1 MTASIEET
9 LKSLPARP
17 GVYRMI
23 GAEDAVLYVGK
34 AKNLKNRVSSYF
46 VKSGHGPRIAMMVSQ
61 VERIDTTVTR
71 SEAEALIL
79 ENNLIKSLEPKY
91 NIVFRD
97 DKSYPYLCITGDAY
111 PQLRFFRG
119 KPDKRHQYFGPFP
132 SAWSV
137 REGIQTLQ
145 KVFQLRTCENTVFA
159 HRSRPC
165 MLAQIGRCTAP
176 CVGQVSEDDYK
187 ADVKSAAMFLRG
199 QQDDVVRELQSS
211 MESAAEK
218 LEFERAARIRDK
230 IARLNRLQSKQFVS
244 SVAERD
250 VDVLA
255 VVHES
260 GMIAVNIVMI
270 RGGQHVGD
278 RTFFPVKN
286 ATSEAMSNEE
296 LIETLESFIA
306 QHYIGREVPKT
317 IVSTLEFDAS
327 AIEEALSGLPPP
339 GGEGGGEGVGYP
351 SASLGAKTLSRSND
365 VRAPSPPGGGS
376 NRIQV
381 LCNPIGEKRVWLRMA
396 EENARLAITARL
408 RQSQTGNERLQA
420 LIDALGLPEGTQRL
434 ECFDI
439 SHTMG
444 EATVASC
451 VVFDNG
457 AMQTGQY
464 RRFNIESTSDGDDYL
479 AMKEALTRRAARIA
493 KEEVPRPDV
502 WVIDGGKGQVG
513 IAAEVLAQAGLHDI
527 VLFGSAKGVERKK
540 GLEQIVFPETDDSP
554 TRPPIR
560 LPADHPGLHLIQQ
573 MQDEA
578 HRFAIMG
585 HRAKRAKNREGSAL
599 DDIEGIGPKKRR
611 DLLKQFGSV
620 RGVMAASVEDIK
632 RVPGIS
638 DELAERIY
646 GALR

>member
-1 MTASIEET
+1 MTASIEDT

-23 GAEDAVLYVGK
+23 GADEAVLYVGK
-34 AKNLKNRVSSYF
+34 AKNLKSRVSSYF
-46 VKSGHGPRIAMMVSQ
+46 VKSGHGARIQMMISQ
-61 VERIDTTVTR
+61 IERIDTTVTHSE
-71 SEAEALIL
+71 SEALLL
-79 ENNLIKSLEPKY
+79 ENNLIKTLEPKY
-91 NIVFRD
+91 NVVFRD
-97 DKSYPYLCITGDAY
+97 DKSYPYLCLTGDPY

-119 KPDKRHQYFGPFP
+119 KPDKRNLYFGPFP
-132 SAWSV
+132 SSWSV

-176 CVGQVSEDDYK
+176 CVKQISEEDYK
-187 ADVKSAAMFLRG
+187 ADVKSAAMFMRG
-199 QQDDVVRELQSS
+199 NQTEVMVELQAQ
-211 MESAAEK
+211 MEEAAGTLAFEK
-218 LEFERAARIRDK
+218 AARTRDK
-230 IARLNRLQSKQFVS
+230 IARLNRLVSKQFVS

-255 VVHES
+255 VIQEH

-278 RTFFPVKN
+278 RTFFPVKMV
-286 ATSEAMSNEE
+286 TSEVMTPDE
-296 LIETLESFIA
+296 LIEALESFIS
-306 QHYIGREVPKT
+306 QHYIGREVPRT
-317 IVSTLEFDAS
+317 IVSTLEFDVS
-327 AIEEALSGLPPP
+327 ALAEALS
-339 GGEGGGEGVGYP
+339 
-351 SASLGAKTLSRSND
+351 T
-365 VRAPSPPGGGS
+365 
-376 NRIQV
+376 QV
-381 LCNPIGEKRVWLRMA
+381 QNKVEILCNPIGEKRVWLRMA
-396 EENARLAITARL
+396 EENARLAIASRL
-408 RQSQTGNERLQA
+408 RQSDTGNDRLRA
-420 LIDALGLPEGTQRL
+420 LIEALDLPEGTQRL

-451 VVFDNG
+451 VVFDG
-457 AMQTGQY
+457 GSPQTGQY
-464 RRFNIESTSDGDDYL
+464 RRMNIESVSDGDDYA

-493 KEEVPRPDV
+493 KDEVPRPDV

-513 IAAEVLAQAGLHDI
+513 IAAAVLEEAGLHDI
-527 VLFGSAKGVERKK
+527 ILFGSAKGVERKK
-540 GLEQIVFPETDDSP
+540 GMEQLIFPDREEP
-554 TRPPIR
+554 VR
-560 LPADHPGLHLIQQ
+560 LPPDHPGLHLIQQ

-585 HRAKRAKNREGSAL
+585 HRAKRAKNREGSAI
-599 DDIEGIGPKKRR
+599 DDIEGIGPKKRGE
-611 DLLKQFGSV
+611 LLRTFGSV
-620 RGVMAASVEDIK
+620 RGIAAASVEDIK

-646 GALR
+646 GALH

>member
-1 MTASIEET
+1 
-9 LKSLPARP
+9 
-17 GVYRMI
+17 MI
-23 GAEDAVLYVGK
+23 GPEDVVLYVGK
-34 AKNLKNRVSSYF
+34 AKNLKSRVSSYF
-46 VKSGHGPRIAMMVSQ
+46 VKSDHSARIAMMVSQ

-71 SEAEALIL
+71 SESEALLL
-79 ENNLIKSLEPKY
+79 ENNLIKTLEPKY
-91 NIVFRD
+91 NVVFRD
-97 DKSYPYLCITGDAY
+97 DKSYPYLCISGDPY

-145 KVFQLRTCENTVFA
+145 KVFQLRVCENTVFA

-176 CVGQVSEDDYK
+176 CVGQISEEDYA
-187 ADVKSAAMFLRG
+187 ADVKNASMFLRG
-199 QQDDVVRELQSS
+199 QQSEVVSDLQTQ
-211 MESAAEK
+211 METAAMN
-218 LEFERAARIRDK
+218 LEFEKAARTRDK
-230 IARLNRLQSKQFVS
+230 IARLNRLVSKQFVS
-244 SVAERD
+244 SVSERD

-255 VVHES
+255 LVHES
-260 GMIAVNIVMI
+260 GMIAVNVVMI

-278 RTFFPVKN
+278 RTHFPVKN
-286 ATSEAMSNEE
+286 ASSEVMPNEE
-296 LIETLESFIA
+296 LIEVLESFIA
-306 QHYIGREVPKT
+306 QHYIGREVPRS
-317 IVSTLEFDAS
+317 IVSTLEFDVGAL
-327 AIEEALSGLPPP
+327 AEALSMQ
-339 GGEGGGEGVGYP
+339 
-351 SASLGAKTLSRSND
+351 ANSRVD
-365 VRAPSPPGGGS
+365 L
-376 NRIQV
+376 Q
-381 LCNPIGEKRVWLRMA
+381 CNPIGEKRVWLRMA
-396 EENARLAITARL
+396 EENARLAIAARQ
-408 RQSQTGNERLQA
+408 RQSDTGNDRLHA
-420 LIDALGLPEGTQRL
+420 LIEAIGLPDGTQRL

-451 VVFDNG
+451 VVWDNNG
-457 AMQTGQY
+457 MQTGQY
-464 RRFNIESTSDGDDYL
+464 RRFNIEAETNGDDYM

-513 IAAEVLAQAGLHDI
+513 IAANVLAEAGLHDI
-527 VLFGSAKGVERKK
+527 ILFGSAKGVERKK
-540 GLEQIVFPETDDSP
+540 GMEQIIFPDRGDA
-554 TRPPIR
+554 IR
-560 LPADHPGLHLIQQ
+560 LRADHPGLHLIQQ

-620 RGVMAASVEDIK
+620 RGVGAASVEDIK
-632 RVPGIS
+632 RVGGIS
-638 DELAERIY
+638 DELAQRIY
-646 GALR
+646 LALH

>member
-1 MTASIEET
+1 MPIIDKVDFINFVRSAQVKRGFQKKVVIAIFTLRAMTASIEDT

-23 GAEDAVLYVGK
+23 GADEAVLYVGK
-34 AKNLKNRVSSYF
+34 AKNLKSRVSSYF
-46 VKSGHGPRIAMMVSQ
+46 VKSGHGARIAMMISQ
-61 VERIDTTVTR
+61 IERIDTTVTHSE
-71 SEAEALIL
+71 SEALLL
-79 ENNLIKSLEPKY
+79 ENNLIKTLEPKY
-91 NIVFRD
+91 NVVFRD
-97 DKSYPYLCITGDAY
+97 DKSYPYLCISSDAY

-176 CVGQVSEDDYK
+176 CVGHITAEDYK
-187 ADVKSAAMFLRG
+187 ADVKSAAMFMRG
-199 QQDDVVRELQSS
+199 HQSEVMMDLQAQ
-211 MESAAEK
+211 MEEAASTLAFEK
-218 LEFERAARIRDK
+218 AARTRDK
-230 IARLNRLQSKQFVS
+230 IARLNRLVSKQFVS

-255 VVHES
+255 VIQEH

-278 RTFFPVKN
+278 RTFFPVKMV
-286 ATSEAMSNEE
+286 TSEVMIPDE
-296 LIETLESFIA
+296 LIEALESFIG
-306 QHYIGREVPKT
+306 QHYIGREVPRT
-317 IVSTLEFDAS
+317 IVSTLEFDVA
-327 AIEEALSGLPPP
+327 ALAEALS
-339 GGEGGGEGVGYP
+339 
-351 SASLGAKTLSRSND
+351 T
-365 VRAPSPPGGGS
+365 
-376 NRIQV
+376 QV
-381 LCNPIGEKRVWLRMA
+381 QNKVEILCNPIGEKRVWLRMA
-396 EENARLAITARL
+396 EENARLAIASRL
-408 RQSQTGNERLQA
+408 RQSDTGNDRLRA
-420 LIDALGLPEGTQRL
+420 LIEALGLPEGTQRL

-451 VVFDNG
+451 VVFDG
-457 AMQTGQY
+457 SAMQTSQY
-464 RRFNIESTSDGDDYL
+464 RRMNIETVSDGDDYM

-493 KEEVPRPDV
+493 KSEVPHPDV

-513 IAAEVLAQAGLHDI
+513 IAAAVLEEAGLHDI
-527 VLFGSAKGVERKK
+527 ILFGSAKGVERKK
-540 GLEQIVFPETDDSP
+540 GMEQLIFPDREQP
-554 TRPPIR
+554 VR
-560 LPADHPGLHLIQQ
+560 LPPDHPGLHLIQQ

-578 HRFAIMG
+578 HRFAIIG
-585 HRAKRAKNREGSAL
+585 HRAKRAKNREGSAI
-599 DDIEGIGPKKRR
+599 DDIEGIGPKKRGE
-611 DLLKQFGSV
+611 LLRTFGSV
-620 RGVMAASVEDIK
+620 RGIAAASVEDIK

-646 GALR
+646 GALH

>member
-1 MTASIEET
+1 MTPQVEDT
-9 LKSLPARP
+9 LKSLPLRP

-34 AKNLKNRVSSYF
+34 AKNLKSRVSSYF
-46 VKSGHGPRIAMMVSQ
+46 VKNDHSARISMMVSQ

-71 SEAEALIL
+71 SESEALLL
-79 ENNLIKSLEPKY
+79 ENNLIKTLEPKY
-91 NIVFRD
+91 NVVFRD
-97 DKSYPYLCITGDAY
+97 DKSYPYLCISGDAY

-119 KPDKRHQYFGPFP
+119 KPDKKHQYFGPFP

-145 KVFQLRTCENTVFA
+145 KVFQLRVCENTVFA

-176 CVGQVSEDDYK
+176 CVKQISEEDYA
-187 ADVKSAAMFLRG
+187 ADVKNASMFLRG
-199 QQDDVVRELQSS
+199 QQSEVVTDLQTQ
-211 MESAAEK
+211 METTAAN
-218 LEFERAARIRDK
+218 LEFEKAARTRDK
-230 IARLNRLQSKQFVS
+230 IARLNRLVSKQFVS
-244 SVAERD
+244 SVSERD

-255 VVHES
+255 LVHQS
-260 GMIAVNIVMI
+260 GMIAVNVVMI

-278 RTFFPVKN
+278 RTHFPVKN
-286 ATSEAMSNEE
+286 ASSEVMPNEE
-296 LIETLESFIA
+296 LIEVLESFIA
-306 QHYIGREVPKT
+306 QHYIGREVPRS
-317 IVSTLEFDAS
+317 IVSTLEFDVGAL
-327 AIEEALSGLPPP
+327 AEALSMQ
-339 GGEGGGEGVGYP
+339 
-351 SASLGAKTLSRSND
+351 ANSRVD
-365 VRAPSPPGGGS
+365 L
-376 NRIQV
+376 Q
-381 LCNPIGEKRVWLRMA
+381 CNPIGEKRVWLRMA
-396 EENARLAITARL
+396 EENARLAIAARQ
-408 RQSQTGNERLQA
+408 RQSDTGNDRLQA
-420 LIDALGLPEGTQRL
+420 LIEAIGLPEGTQRL

-451 VVFDNG
+451 VVWDNYG
-457 AMQTGQY
+457 MQTGQY
-464 RRFNIESTSDGDDYL
+464 RRFNIEAETNGDDYM

-513 IAAEVLAQAGLHDI
+513 IAANVLAEAGLHDI

-540 GLEQIVFPETDDSP
+540 GMEQIVFPDRADT
-554 TRPPIR
+554 IR
-560 LPADHPGLHLIQQ
+560 LASDHPGLHLIQQ

-578 HRFAIMG
+578 HRFAIIG
-585 HRAKRAKNREGSAL
+585 HRAKRAKNREGSAI
-599 DDIEGIGPKKRR
+599 DDIEGIGSKKRGE
-611 DLLKQFGSV
+611 LLRTFGSV
-620 RGVMAASVEDIK
+620 RGIAAASVEDIK

-646 GALR
+646 GALH

>member
-1 MTASIEET
+1 MNLAIEDA
-9 LKSLPARP
+9 LKSLPTRP

-23 GAEDAVLYVGK
+23 GIDSKGEEVVLYVGK
-34 AKNLKNRVSSYF
+34 AKSLKSRVSSYF
-46 VKSGHGPRIAMMVSQ
+46 VKSGHGARIAMMVSQ
-61 VERIDTTVTR
+61 IERFETTVTR
-71 SEAEALIL
+71 SEAEALLL
-79 ENNLIKSLEPKY
+79 ENNLIKTLDPKY
-91 NIVFRD
+91 NVVFRD

-165 MLAQIGRCTAP
+165 MLHQIGRCTAP
-176 CVGQVSEDDYK
+176 CVAQISEEDYK
-187 ADVKSAAMFLRG
+187 ADVKSAAMFMRG
-199 QQDDVVRELQSS
+199 QQDEVTRDLQAA
-211 MESAAEK
+211 MESAASS

-244 SVAERD
+244 STSERD
-250 VDVLA
+250 IDVLA
-255 VVHES
+255 VIHAS

-286 ATSEAMSNEE
+286 ATSEVITNEE
-296 LIETLESFIA
+296 LAELCETFIA
-306 QHYIGREVPKT
+306 QHYIGRDVPRT
-317 IVSTLEFDAS
+317 IVSTIEFDAS
-327 AIEEALSGLPPP
+327 ALTDALT
-339 GGEGGGEGVGYP
+339 EQT
-351 SASLGAKTLSRSND
+351 KTKVD
-365 VRAPSPPGGGS
+365 
-376 NRIQV
+376 V

-408 RQSQTGNERLQA
+408 RQSATGHARLQA
-420 LIDALGLPEGTQRL
+420 LIDALALPESTQRL

-451 VVFDNG
+451 VVFDQG
-457 AMQTGQY
+457 AMQTSQY

-513 IAAEVLAQAGLHDI
+513 IAAQVLNDAGLHDI

-540 GLEQIVFPETDDSP
+540 GMEQIVFPDREQT
-554 TRPPIR
+554 IR
-560 LPADHPGLHLIQQ
+560 LPADHVGLHLIQQ

>member
-1 MTASIEET
+1 MTASIEDT

-23 GAEDAVLYVGK
+23 GADEAVLYVGK
-34 AKNLKNRVSSYF
+34 AKNLKSRVSSYF
-46 VKSGHGPRIAMMVSQ
+46 VKSGHGARIQMMISQ
-61 VERIDTTVTR
+61 IERIDTTVTHSE
-71 SEAEALIL
+71 SEALLL
-79 ENNLIKSLEPKY
+79 ENNLIKTLEPKY
-91 NIVFRD
+91 NVVFRD
-97 DKSYPYLCITGDAY
+97 DKSYPYLCISGDEY

-176 CVGQVSEDDYK
+176 CVGHISAEEYK
-187 ADVKSAAMFLRG
+187 ADVKSAAMFMRG
-199 QQDDVVRELQSS
+199 HQSEVMVDLQEQ
-211 MESAAEK
+211 MEEAASTLAFEK
-218 LEFERAARIRDK
+218 AARTRDK
-230 IARLNRLQSKQFVS
+230 IARLNRLVSKQFVS

-255 VVHES
+255 VIQEH

-278 RTFFPVKN
+278 RTFFPVKMV
-286 ATSEAMSNEE
+286 TSEVMTPDE
-296 LIETLESFIA
+296 LIEALESFIA
-306 QHYIGREVPKT
+306 QHYIGREVPRT
-317 IVSTLEFDAS
+317 IVSTLEFDVA
-327 AIEEALSGLPPP
+327 ALAEALS
-339 GGEGGGEGVGYP
+339 
-351 SASLGAKTLSRSND
+351 T
-365 VRAPSPPGGGS
+365 
-376 NRIQV
+376 QV
-381 LCNPIGEKRVWLRMA
+381 QNKVEILCNPIGEKRVWLRMA
-396 EENARLAITARL
+396 EENARLAIASRL
-408 RQSQTGNERLQA
+408 RQSDTGNDRLRA

-451 VVFDNG
+451 VVFDG
-457 AMQTGQY
+457 SSMQTSQY
-464 RRFNIESTSDGDDYL
+464 RRMNIESTSDGDDYM

-493 KEEVPRPDV
+493 KDEVPRPDV
-502 WVIDGGKGQVG
+502 WVIDGGRGQVG
-513 IAAEVLAQAGLHDI
+513 IAAAVLEEAGLHDI
-527 VLFGSAKGVERKK
+527 ILFGSAKGVERKK
-540 GLEQIVFPETDDSP
+540 GMEQLIFPDREEP
-554 TRPPIR
+554 VR
-560 LPADHPGLHLIQQ
+560 LPPDHPGLHLIQQ

-578 HRFAIMG
+578 HRFAIIG
-585 HRAKRAKNREGSAL
+585 HRAKRAKNREGSAI
-599 DDIEGIGPKKRR
+599 DDIEGIGPKKRGE
-611 DLLKQFGSV
+611 LLRTFGSV
-620 RGVMAASVEDIK
+620 RGIAAASVEDIK

-646 GALR
+646 GALH

>member
-1 MTASIEET
+1 MTPQVEDT
-9 LKSLPARP
+9 LKSLPLRP

-23 GAEDAVLYVGK
+23 GAEDVVLYVGK
-34 AKNLKNRVSSYF
+34 AKNLKSRVSSYF
-46 VKSGHGPRIAMMVSQ
+46 VKNDHSARIAMMVSQ

-71 SEAEALIL
+71 SESEALLL
-79 ENNLIKSLEPKY
+79 ENNLIKTLEPKY
-91 NIVFRD
+91 NVVFRD
-97 DKSYPYLCITGDAY
+97 DKSYPYLCISGDPY

-119 KPDKRHQYFGPFP
+119 KPDKKHQYFGPFP

-145 KVFQLRTCENTVFA
+145 KVFQLRVCENTVFA

-176 CVGQVSEDDYK
+176 CVKQISEEDYA
-187 ADVKSAAMFLRG
+187 ADVKNASMFLRG
-199 QQDDVVRELQSS
+199 QQSEVVSDLQTQ
-211 MESAAEK
+211 METTAAN
-218 LEFERAARIRDK
+218 LEFEKAARTRDK
-230 IARLNRLQSKQFVS
+230 IARLNRLVSKQFVS
-244 SVAERD
+244 SVSERD

-255 VVHES
+255 LVHES
-260 GMIAVNIVMI
+260 GMIAVNVVMI

-278 RTFFPVKN
+278 RTHFPVKN
-286 ATSEAMSNEE
+286 ASSEVMPNEE
-296 LIETLESFIA
+296 LTEVLESFIA
-306 QHYIGREVPKT
+306 QHYIGREVPRS
-317 IVSTLEFDAS
+317 IVSTLEFDVGAL
-327 AIEEALSGLPPP
+327 AEALSTQANTKVDL
-339 GGEGGGEGVGYP
+339 
-351 SASLGAKTLSRSND
+351 
-365 VRAPSPPGGGS
+365 
-376 NRIQV
+376 Q
-381 LCNPIGEKRVWLRMA
+381 CNPIGEKRVWLRMA
-396 EENARLAITARL
+396 EENARLAIAARQ
-408 RQSQTGNERLQA
+408 RQSDTGNDRLQA
-420 LIDALGLPEGTQRL
+420 LIEAIGLPEGTQRL

-451 VVFDNG
+451 VVWDNNG
-457 AMQTGQY
+457 MQTGQY
-464 RRFNIESTSDGDDYL
+464 RRFNIEADTNGDDYM

-513 IAAEVLAQAGLHDI
+513 IAANVLAEAGLHDI

-540 GLEQIVFPETDDSP
+540 GMEQIVFPDREDM
-554 TRPPIR
+554 IR
-560 LPADHPGLHLIQQ
+560 LPSDHPGLHLIQQ

-620 RGVMAASVEDIK
+620 RGVGAASVEDIK
-632 RVPGIS
+632 RVDGIS

-646 GALR
+646 GALH

>member
-1 MTASIEET
+1 MTASIDDT
-9 LKSLPARP
+9 LKSLPQRP
-17 GVYRMI
+17 GVYRML
-23 GAEDAVLYVGK
+23 GVEDVVLYVGK
-34 AKNLKNRVSSYF
+34 AKNLKSRVSSYF
-46 VKSGHGPRIAMMVSQ
+46 VKSGHSSRIAMMISQ
-61 VERIDTTVTR
+61 IERVETTVTR
-71 SEAEALIL
+71 SESEALLL
-79 ENNLIKSLEPKY
+79 ENNLIKTLEPKY
-91 NIVFRD
+91 NVVFRD
-97 DKSYPYLCITGDAY
+97 DKSYPYLCISGDAY

-119 KPDKRHQYFGPFP
+119 KPDKKHQYFGPFP
-132 SAWSV
+132 SAWAV

-176 CVGQVSEDDYK
+176 CVGQISEDEYR
-187 ADVKSAAMFLRG
+187 ADVKSASMFLRG
-199 QQDDVVRELQSS
+199 QQSEVVSDLQAA
-211 MESAAEK
+211 METAASH
-218 LEFERAARIRDK
+218 LEFEKAARTRDK
-230 IARLNRLQSKQFVS
+230 IARLNRLVSKQFVS
-244 SVAERD
+244 STSERD

-255 VVHES
+255 LVQAS

-278 RTFFPVKN
+278 RTHFPVKN
-286 ATSEAMSNEE
+286 ASSETMTDDE
-296 LIETLESFIA
+296 LTEVLESFIA
-306 QHYIGREVPKT
+306 QHYIGREVPRT
-317 IVSTLEFDAS
+317 IVSTLEFDVGALS
-327 AIEEALSGLPPP
+327 EALSTQANGKVEL
-339 GGEGGGEGVGYP
+339 
-351 SASLGAKTLSRSND
+351 
-365 VRAPSPPGGGS
+365 
-376 NRIQV
+376 

-396 EENARLAITARL
+396 EENARLAIAARQ
-408 RQSQTGNERLQA
+408 RQSDTGNDRLQA
-420 LIDALGLPEGTQRL
+420 LIEALGLPEGTQRL

-451 VVFDNG
+451 VVWDNNG
-457 AMQTGQY
+457 MQTSQY
-464 RRFNIESTSDGDDYL
+464 RRYNIQTVSDGDDYE

-513 IAAEVLAQAGLHDI
+513 IAGTVLAEAGLHDI

-540 GLEQIVFPETDDSP
+540 GMEQIVFPDREET
-554 TRPPIR
+554 IR
-560 LPADHPGLHLIQQ
+560 LASDHPGLHLIQQ

-578 HRFAIMG
+578 HRFAIIG

-599 DDIEGIGPKKRR
+599 DDIEGIGPKKRGE
-611 DLLKQFGSV
+611 LLRTFGSV
-620 RGVMAASVEDIK
+620 RGIAAASVEDIK

-646 GALR
+646 GALH

>member
-1 MTASIEET
+1 MTASIDDT

-23 GAEDAVLYVGK
+23 GADEAVLYVGK
-34 AKNLKNRVSSYF
+34 AKNLKSRVSSYF
-46 VKSGHGPRIAMMVSQ
+46 VKSGHGARIAMMISQ
-61 VERIDTTVTR
+61 IERIDTTVTHSE
-71 SEAEALIL
+71 SEALLL
-79 ENNLIKSLEPKY
+79 ENNLIKTLEPKY
-91 NIVFRD
+91 NVVFRD
-97 DKSYPYLCITGDAY
+97 DKSYPYLCISGDEY

-176 CVGQVSEDDYK
+176 CVEQISQEDYK
-187 ADVKSAAMFLRG
+187 ADVKSAAMFMRG
-199 QQDDVVRELQSS
+199 HQSEVMVDLQAQ
-211 MESAAEK
+211 MEAAASTLAFEK
-218 LEFERAARIRDK
+218 AARTRDK
-230 IARLNRLQSKQFVS
+230 IARLNRLVSKQFVS

-255 VVHES
+255 VIQEH

-278 RTFFPVKN
+278 RTFFPVKMV
-286 ATSEAMSNEE
+286 TSEVMIPDE
-296 LIETLESFIA
+296 LIEALESFIG
-306 QHYIGREVPKT
+306 QHYIGREVPRS
-317 IVSTLEFDAS
+317 IVSTLEFDVS
-327 AIEEALSGLPPP
+327 ALAEALS
-339 GGEGGGEGVGYP
+339 
-351 SASLGAKTLSRSND
+351 T
-365 VRAPSPPGGGS
+365 
-376 NRIQV
+376 QV
-381 LCNPIGEKRVWLRMA
+381 QNKVEILCNPIGEKRVWLRMA
-396 EENARLAITARL
+396 EENARLAIASRL
-408 RQSQTGNERLQA
+408 RQSDTGNDRLRA
-420 LIDALGLPEGTQRL
+420 LIEALGLPEGTQRL

-451 VVFDNG
+451 VVFDG
-457 AMQTGQY
+457 GTPQTSQY
-464 RRFNIESTSDGDDYL
+464 RRMNIESVSDGDDYM

-493 KEEVPRPDV
+493 KSEVPHPDV

-513 IAAEVLAQAGLHDI
+513 IAAAVLEEAGLHDI
-527 VLFGSAKGVERKK
+527 ILFGSAKGVERKK
-540 GLEQIVFPETDDSP
+540 GMEQLIFPDRIDP
-554 TRPPIR
+554 VR
-560 LPADHPGLHLIQQ
+560 LPPDHPGLHLIQQ

-578 HRFAIMG
+578 HRFAIQG
-585 HRAKRAKNREGSAL
+585 HRAKRAKNREGSAI
-599 DDIEGIGPKKRR
+599 DEIEGIGPKKRGE
-611 DLLKQFGSV
+611 LLRTFGSV
-620 RGVMAASVEDIK
+620 RGIAAASVEDIK

-646 GALR
+646 GALH

>member
-1 MTASIEET
+1 MTASIEDT
-9 LKSLPARP
+9 LKSLPQRP
-17 GVYRMI
+17 GVYRML
-23 GAEDAVLYVGK
+23 GVEDVVLYVGK
-34 AKNLKNRVSSYF
+34 AKNLKSRVSSYF
-46 VKSGHGPRIAMMVSQ
+46 VKSGHSSRIAMMISQ
-61 VERIDTTVTR
+61 IERIETTVTR
-71 SEAEALIL
+71 SESEALLL
-79 ENNLIKSLEPKY
+79 ENNLIKTLEPKY
-91 NIVFRD
+91 NVVFRD
-97 DKSYPYLCITGDAY
+97 DKSYPYLCISGDAY

-119 KPDKRHQYFGPFP
+119 KPDKKHQYFGPFP
-132 SAWSV
+132 SAWAV

-176 CVGQVSEDDYK
+176 CVGQISEDEYR
-187 ADVKSAAMFLRG
+187 ADVKSASMFLRG
-199 QQDDVVRELQSS
+199 QQSEVVSDLQAA
-211 MESAAEK
+211 METAASH
-218 LEFERAARIRDK
+218 LEFEKAARTRDK
-230 IARLNRLQSKQFVS
+230 IARLNRLVSKQFVS
-244 SVAERD
+244 STSERD

-255 VVHES
+255 LVQAS

-278 RTFFPVKN
+278 RTHFPVKN
-286 ATSEAMSNEE
+286 ASSETMTDDE
-296 LIETLESFIA
+296 LTDVLESFIA
-306 QHYIGREVPKT
+306 QHYIGREVPRT
-317 IVSTLEFDAS
+317 IVSTLEFDVGAL
-327 AIEEALSGLPPP
+327 AEALSTQANGKVEL
-339 GGEGGGEGVGYP
+339 
-351 SASLGAKTLSRSND
+351 
-365 VRAPSPPGGGS
+365 
-376 NRIQV
+376 

-396 EENARLAITARL
+396 EENARLAIAARQ
-408 RQSQTGNERLQA
+408 RQSDTGNDRLQA
-420 LIDALGLPEGTQRL
+420 LIEALGLPEGTQRL

-451 VVFDNG
+451 VVWDNNG
-457 AMQTGQY
+457 MQTSQY
-464 RRFNIESTSDGDDYL
+464 RRYNIQTVSDGDDYE

-513 IAAEVLAQAGLHDI
+513 IAATVLAEAGLHDI

-540 GLEQIVFPETDDSP
+540 GMEQIVFPDREET
-554 TRPPIR
+554 IR
-560 LPADHPGLHLIQQ
+560 LASDHPGLHLIQQ

-578 HRFAIMG
+578 HRFAIIG

-599 DDIEGIGPKKRR
+599 DDIEGIGPKKRGE
-611 DLLKQFGSV
+611 LLRTFGSV
-620 RGVMAASVEDIK
+620 RGIAAASVEDIK

-646 GALR
+646 GALH

>member
-1 MTASIEET
+1 MTPQVEDT
-9 LKSLPARP
+9 LKSLPLRP

-23 GAEDAVLYVGK
+23 GLEDVVLYVGK
-34 AKNLKNRVSSYF
+34 AKNLKSRVSSYF
-46 VKSGHGPRIAMMVSQ
+46 VKNDHSARIAMMVSQ

-71 SEAEALIL
+71 SESEALLL
-79 ENNLIKSLEPKY
+79 ENNLIKPLEPKY
-91 NIVFRD
+91 NVVFRD
-97 DKSYPYLCITGDAY
+97 DKSYPYLCISGDPY

-132 SAWSV
+132 SAWAV

-176 CVGQVSEDDYK
+176 CVGQISEVDYA
-187 ADVKSAAMFLRG
+187 ADVKNASMFLRG
-199 QQDDVVRELQSS
+199 QQSEVVSDLQTQ
-211 MESAAEK
+211 METAATN
-218 LEFERAARIRDK
+218 LEFEKAARTRDK
-230 IARLNRLQSKQFVS
+230 IARLNRLVSKQFVS
-244 SVAERD
+244 SVSERD

-255 VVHES
+255 LVHES
-260 GMIAVNIVMI
+260 GMIAVNVVMI

-278 RTFFPVKN
+278 RTHFPVKN
-286 ATSEAMSNEE
+286 ASSEVMPNEE
-296 LIETLESFIA
+296 LIEVLESFIA
-306 QHYIGREVPKT
+306 QHYIGREVPRS
-317 IVSTLEFDAS
+317 IVSTLEFDVTALS
-327 AIEEALSGLPPP
+327 EALSMQVAGLPPP
-339 GGEGGGEGVGYP
+339 RGEGGGEGGGFSNASATSKSLSP
-351 SASLGAKTLSRSND
+351 S
-365 VRAPSPPGGGS
+365 PSPPGGGGQS
-376 NRIQV
+376 KAVILQ
-381 LCNPIGEKRVWLRMA
+381 CNPIGEKRVWLRMA
-396 EENARLAITARL
+396 EENAGLAIAARQ
-408 RQSQTGNERLQA
+408 RQSDTGNDRLQA
-420 LIDALGLPEGTQRL
+420 LIEAIGLPEGTQRL

-451 VVFDNG
+451 VVWDNNG
-457 AMQTGQY
+457 MQTGQY
-464 RRFNIESTSDGDDYL
+464 RRFNIEAETNGDDYM

-513 IAAEVLAQAGLHDI
+513 IASSVLLEAGLHDI

-540 GLEQIVFPETDDSP
+540 GMEQIIFADREEA
-554 TRPPIR
+554 IR
-560 LPADHPGLHLIQQ
+560 LRADHPGLHLIQQ

-620 RGVMAASVEDIK
+620 RGVGAASVEDIK
-632 RVPGIS
+632 RVGGIS

-646 GALR
+646 GALH

>member
-1 MTASIEET
+1 MLRPVTASIEDT

-23 GAEDAVLYVGK
+23 GADEAVLYVGK
-34 AKNLKNRVSSYF
+34 AKNLKSRVSSYF
-46 VKSGHGPRIAMMVSQ
+46 VKSGHGARIQMMISQ
-61 VERIDTTVTR
+61 IERIDTTVTHSE
-71 SEAEALIL
+71 SEALLL
-79 ENNLIKSLEPKY
+79 ENNLIKTLEPKY
-91 NIVFRD
+91 NVVFRD
-97 DKSYPYLCITGDAY
+97 DKSYPYLCISGDEY

-176 CVGQVSEDDYK
+176 CVGHISAEEYK
-187 ADVKSAAMFLRG
+187 ADVKSAAMFMRG
-199 QQDDVVRELQSS
+199 HQSEVMVDLQEQ
-211 MESAAEK
+211 MEEAASTLAFEK
-218 LEFERAARIRDK
+218 AARTRDK
-230 IARLNRLQSKQFVS
+230 IARLNRLVSKQFVS

-255 VVHES
+255 VIQEH

-278 RTFFPVKN
+278 RTFFPVKMV
-286 ATSEAMSNEE
+286 TSEVMTPDE
-296 LIETLESFIA
+296 LIEALESFIA
-306 QHYIGREVPKT
+306 QHYIGREVPRT
-317 IVSTLEFDAS
+317 IVSTLEFDVA
-327 AIEEALSGLPPP
+327 ALAEALS
-339 GGEGGGEGVGYP
+339 
-351 SASLGAKTLSRSND
+351 T
-365 VRAPSPPGGGS
+365 
-376 NRIQV
+376 QV
-381 LCNPIGEKRVWLRMA
+381 QNKVEILCNPIGEKRVWLRMA
-396 EENARLAITARL
+396 EENARLAIASRL
-408 RQSQTGNERLQA
+408 RQSDTGNDRLRA

-451 VVFDNG
+451 VVFDG
-457 AMQTGQY
+457 SSMQTSQY
-464 RRFNIESTSDGDDYL
+464 RRMNIESTSDGDDYM

-493 KEEVPRPDV
+493 KDEVPRPDV
-502 WVIDGGKGQVG
+502 WVIDGGRGQVG
-513 IAAEVLAQAGLHDI
+513 IAAAVLEEAGLHDI
-527 VLFGSAKGVERKK
+527 ILFGSAKGVERKK
-540 GLEQIVFPETDDSP
+540 GMEQLIFPDREEP
-554 TRPPIR
+554 VR
-560 LPADHPGLHLIQQ
+560 LPPDHPGLHLIQQ

-578 HRFAIMG
+578 HRFAIIG
-585 HRAKRAKNREGSAL
+585 HRAKRAKNREGSAI
-599 DDIEGIGPKKRR
+599 DDIEGIGPKKRGE
-611 DLLKQFGSV
+611 LLRTFGSV
-620 RGVMAASVEDIK
+620 RGIAAASVEDIK

-646 GALR
+646 GALH

>member
-1 MTASIEET
+1 MNASIEDT
-9 LKSLPARP
+9 LKSLPLRP

-23 GAEDAVLYVGK
+23 GPEDVVLYVGK
-34 AKNLKNRVSSYF
+34 AKNLKSRVSSYF
-46 VKSGHGPRIAMMVSQ
+46 VKNDHSARIAMMVSQ

-71 SEAEALIL
+71 SESEALLL
-79 ENNLIKSLEPKY
+79 ENNLIKTLEPKY
-91 NIVFRD
+91 NVVFRD
-97 DKSYPYLCITGDAY
+97 DKSYPYLCISGDPY

-145 KVFQLRTCENTVFA
+145 KVFQLRVCENTVFA

-176 CVGQVSEDDYK
+176 CVKQISEEDYA
-187 ADVKSAAMFLRG
+187 ADVKNASMFLRG
-199 QQDDVVRELQSS
+199 QQSEVVSDLQTQ
-211 MESAAEK
+211 METAATN
-218 LEFERAARIRDK
+218 LEFEKAARTRDK
-230 IARLNRLQSKQFVS
+230 IARLNRLVSKQFVS
-244 SVAERD
+244 SASERD

-255 VVHES
+255 LVHES
-260 GMIAVNIVMI
+260 GMIAVNVVMI

-278 RTFFPVKN
+278 RTHFPVKN
-286 ATSEAMSNEE
+286 ASSEVMPNEE
-296 LIETLESFIA
+296 LIEVLESFIA
-306 QHYIGREVPKT
+306 QHYIGREVPRS
-317 IVSTLEFDAS
+317 IVSTLEFDVGAL
-327 AIEEALSGLPPP
+327 AEALSTQ
-339 GGEGGGEGVGYP
+339 
-351 SASLGAKTLSRSND
+351 ANSRVD
-365 VRAPSPPGGGS
+365 L
-376 NRIQV
+376 Q
-381 LCNPIGEKRVWLRMA
+381 CNPIGEKRVWLRMA
-396 EENARLAITARL
+396 EENARLAIASRQ
-408 RQSQTGNERLQA
+408 RQSDTGNDRLQA
-420 LIDALGLPEGTQRL
+420 LIEAIGLPEGTQRL

-451 VVFDNG
+451 VVWDNNG
-457 AMQTGQY
+457 MQTGQY
-464 RRFNIESTSDGDDYL
+464 RRFNIESTSDGDDYM

-513 IAAEVLAQAGLHDI
+513 IAASVLAEAGLHDI
-527 VLFGSAKGVERKK
+527 ILFGSAKGVERKK
-540 GLEQIVFPETDDSP
+540 GMEQIIFPDREDA
-554 TRPPIR
+554 IR

-585 HRAKRAKNREGSAL
+585 HRAKRAKNREGSAI
-599 DDIEGIGPKKRR
+599 DDVEGIGPKKRGE
-611 DLLKQFGSV
+611 LLRTFGSV
-620 RGVMAASVEDIK
+620 RGIAAASVEDIK

-646 GALR
+646 GALH

>member
-1 MTASIEET
+1 MTASIEDT

-23 GAEDAVLYVGK
+23 GADEAVLYVGK
-34 AKNLKNRVSSYF
+34 AKNLKSRVSSYF
-46 VKSGHGPRIAMMVSQ
+46 VKSGHGARIAMMISQ
-61 VERIDTTVTR
+61 IERIDTTVTHSE
-71 SEAEALIL
+71 SEALLL
-79 ENNLIKSLEPKY
+79 ENNLIKTLEPKY
-91 NIVFRD
+91 NVVFRD
-97 DKSYPYLCITGDAY
+97 DKSYPYLCISSDAY

-176 CVGQVSEDDYK
+176 CVGHITAEDYK
-187 ADVKSAAMFLRG
+187 ADVKSAAMFMRG
-199 QQDDVVRELQSS
+199 HQSEVMMDLQAQ
-211 MESAAEK
+211 MEEAASTLAFEK
-218 LEFERAARIRDK
+218 AARTRDK
-230 IARLNRLQSKQFVS
+230 IARLNRLVSKQFVS

-255 VVHES
+255 VIQEH

-278 RTFFPVKN
+278 RTFFPVKMV
-286 ATSEAMSNEE
+286 TSEVMIPDE
-296 LIETLESFIA
+296 LIEALESFIG
-306 QHYIGREVPKT
+306 QHYIGREVPRT
-317 IVSTLEFDAS
+317 IVSTLEFDVA
-327 AIEEALSGLPPP
+327 ALAEALS
-339 GGEGGGEGVGYP
+339 
-351 SASLGAKTLSRSND
+351 T
-365 VRAPSPPGGGS
+365 
-376 NRIQV
+376 QV
-381 LCNPIGEKRVWLRMA
+381 QNKVEILCNPIGEKRVWLRMA
-396 EENARLAITARL
+396 EENARLAIASRL
-408 RQSQTGNERLQA
+408 RQSDTGNDRLRA
-420 LIDALGLPEGTQRL
+420 LIEALGLPEGTQRL

-451 VVFDNG
+451 VVFDG
-457 AMQTGQY
+457 SAMQTSQY
-464 RRFNIESTSDGDDYL
+464 RRMNIETVSDGDDYM

-493 KEEVPRPDV
+493 KSEVPHPDV

-513 IAAEVLAQAGLHDI
+513 IAAAVLEEAGLHDI
-527 VLFGSAKGVERKK
+527 ILFGSAKGVERKK
-540 GLEQIVFPETDDSP
+540 GMEQLIFPDREQP
-554 TRPPIR
+554 VR
-560 LPADHPGLHLIQQ
+560 LPPDHPGLHLIQQ

-578 HRFAIMG
+578 HRFAIIG
-585 HRAKRAKNREGSAL
+585 HRAKRAKNREGSAI
-599 DDIEGIGPKKRR
+599 DDIEGIGPKKRGE
-611 DLLKQFGSV
+611 LLRTFGSV
-620 RGVMAASVEDIK
+620 RGIAAASVEDIK

-646 GALR
+646 GALH

>member
-9 LKSLPARP
+9 LQSLPARP

-23 GAEDAVLYVGK
+23 GADEAVLYVGK
-34 AKNLKNRVSSYF
+34 AKNLKSRVSSYF
-46 VKSGHGPRIAMMVSQ
+46 VKSGHGARIAMMISQ
-61 VERIDTTVTR
+61 IERIDTTVTHSE
-71 SEAEALIL
+71 SEALLL
-79 ENNLIKSLEPKY
+79 ENNLIKTLEPKY
-91 NIVFRD
+91 NVVFRD
-97 DKSYPYLCITGDAY
+97 DKSYPYLCISGDEY

-176 CVGQVSEDDYK
+176 CVKQISEEDYK
-187 ADVKSAAMFLRG
+187 ADVKSAAMFMRG
-199 QQDDVVRELQSS
+199 HQSEVMVDLQAQ
-211 MESAAEK
+211 MEAAASALAFEK
-218 LEFERAARIRDK
+218 AARTRDK
-230 IARLNRLQSKQFVS
+230 IARLNRLVSKQFVS

-255 VVHES
+255 VIQEH

-278 RTFFPVKN
+278 RTFFPVKMV
-286 ATSEAMSNEE
+286 TSEVMSPDE
-296 LIETLESFIA
+296 LIEALESFIG
-306 QHYIGREVPKT
+306 QHYIGREVPRS
-317 IVSTLEFDAS
+317 IVSTLEFEVA
-327 AIEEALSGLPPP
+327 ALAEALS
-339 GGEGGGEGVGYP
+339 
-351 SASLGAKTLSRSND
+351 T
-365 VRAPSPPGGGS
+365 
-376 NRIQV
+376 QV
-381 LCNPIGEKRVWLRMA
+381 QNKVEILCNPIGEKRVWLRMA
-396 EENARLAITARL
+396 EENARLAIASRL
-408 RQSQTGNERLQA
+408 RQSDTGNDRLRA
-420 LIDALGLPEGTQRL
+420 LIEALGLPEGTQRL

-451 VVFDNG
+451 VVFDG
-457 AMQTGQY
+457 GSPQTSQY
-464 RRFNIESTSDGDDYL
+464 RRMNIESVSDGDDYE
-479 AMKEALTRRAARIA
+479 AMKEALTRRAARIS
-493 KEEVPRPDV
+493 KDEVPRPDV

-513 IAAEVLAQAGLHDI
+513 IAAAVLIEAGLHDI
-527 VLFGSAKGVERKK
+527 ILFGSAKGVERKK
-540 GLEQIVFPETDDSP
+540 GMEQLIFPDRELP
-554 TRPPIR
+554 VR
-560 LPADHPGLHLIQQ
+560 LPPDHPGLHLIQQ

-578 HRFAIMG
+578 HRFAIQG
-585 HRAKRAKNREGSAL
+585 HRARRAKNREGSAI
-599 DDIEGIGPKKRR
+599 DDIEGIGPKKRGE
-611 DLLKQFGSV
+611 LLRTFGSV
-620 RGVMAASVEDIK
+620 RGIAAASVEDIK

-646 GALR
+646 GALH

>member
-1 MTASIEET
+1 MDADYSVAISEA

-145 KVFQLRTCENTVFA
+145 KVFQLRTCENTVFS

-165 MLAQIGRCTAP
+165 MLHQIGRCTAP
-176 CVGQVSEDDYK
+176 CVGQISEDDYK

-286 ATSEAMSNEE
+286 ATSEAMTNEE

-317 IVSTLEFDAS
+317 IVSTLEFDVA
-327 AIEEALSGLPPP
+327 ALTDALS
-339 GGEGGGEGVGYP
+339 EQ
-351 SASLGAKTLSRSND
+351 AKNKVD
-365 VRAPSPPGGGS
+365 
-376 NRIQV
+376 V

-554 TRPPIR
+554 TRQPIR

-578 HRFAIMG
+578 HRFAIVG

-620 RGVMAASVEDIK
+620 RGVAAASVEDLM

-638 DELAERIY
+638 AELAERIY
-646 GALR
+646 GVLH

>member
-1 MTASIEET
+1 MTASIEDT

-23 GAEDAVLYVGK
+23 GADDAVLYVGK
-34 AKNLKNRVSSYF
+34 AKNLKSRVSSYF
-46 VKSGHGPRIAMMVSQ
+46 VKSGHAARIAMMVSQ

-71 SEAEALIL
+71 SESEALLL
-79 ENNLIKSLEPKY
+79 ENNLIKTLEPKY
-91 NIVFRD
+91 NVVFRD
-97 DKSYPYLCITGDAY
+97 DKSYPYLCISGDEY

-176 CVGQVSEDDYK
+176 CVGHITAEDYK
-187 ADVKSAAMFLRG
+187 ADVKSAAMFMRG
-199 QQDDVVRELQSS
+199 HQSEVMVDLQAQ
-211 MESAAEK
+211 MEEAASTLAFEK
-218 LEFERAARIRDK
+218 AARTRDK
-230 IARLNRLQSKQFVS
+230 IARLNRLVSKQFVS
-244 SVAERD
+244 SAAERD

-255 VVHES
+255 VIQEH

-278 RTFFPVKN
+278 RTFFPVKMV
-286 ATSEAMSNEE
+286 TSEVMTPDE
-296 LIETLESFIA
+296 LIEALESFIS
-306 QHYIGREVPKT
+306 QHYIGREVPRT
-317 IVSTLEFDAS
+317 IVSTLEFDVS
-327 AIEEALSGLPPP
+327 ALAEALS
-339 GGEGGGEGVGYP
+339 
-351 SASLGAKTLSRSND
+351 T
-365 VRAPSPPGGGS
+365 
-376 NRIQV
+376 QV
-381 LCNPIGEKRVWLRMA
+381 QNEVEILCNPIGEKRVWLRMA
-396 EENARLAITARL
+396 EENARLAIASRL
-408 RQSQTGNERLQA
+408 RQSDTGNDRLRA
-420 LIDALGLPEGTQRL
+420 LIEALGLPEGTQRL

-451 VVFDNG
+451 VVFDG
-457 AMQTGQY
+457 GSPQTSQY
-464 RRFNIESTSDGDDYL
+464 RRMNIETTSDGDDYM

-493 KEEVPRPDV
+493 KSEVPHPDV
-502 WVIDGGKGQVG
+502 WIIDGGRGQVG
-513 IAAEVLAQAGLHDI
+513 IAATVLEEAGLHDI
-527 VLFGSAKGVERKK
+527 ILFGSAKGVERKK
-540 GLEQIVFPETDDSP
+540 GMEQLIFPDREEP
-554 TRPPIR
+554 VR
-560 LPADHPGLHLIQQ
+560 LAPDHPGLHLIQQ

-578 HRFAIMG
+578 HRFAIIG
-585 HRAKRAKNREGSAL
+585 HRAKRAKNREGSAI
-599 DDIEGIGPKKRR
+599 DDIEGIGPKKRGE
-611 DLLKQFGSV
+611 LLRTFGSV
-620 RGVMAASVEDIK
+620 RGIAAASVEDIK

-646 GALR
+646 GALH

>member
-1 MTASIEET
+1 MTASIEDT

-23 GAEDAVLYVGK
+23 GADEAVLYVGK
-34 AKNLKNRVSSYF
+34 AKNLKSRVSSYF
-46 VKSGHGPRIAMMVSQ
+46 VKNDHSARIAMMVSQ
-61 VERIDTTVTR
+61 VDRIDTTVTR
-71 SEAEALIL
+71 SESEALLL
-79 ENNLIKSLEPKY
+79 ENNLIKTLEPKY
-91 NIVFRD
+91 NVVFRD
-97 DKSYPYLCITGDAY
+97 DKSYPYLCISGDPY

-145 KVFQLRTCENTVFA
+145 KVFQLRVCENTVFA

-176 CVGQVSEDDYK
+176 CVGQISEEDYK
-187 ADVKSAAMFLRG
+187 ADVKSASMFMRG
-199 QQDDVVRELQSS
+199 HQSEVMVELQAQ
-211 MESAAEK
+211 MEAAASTLAFEK
-218 LEFERAARIRDK
+218 AALTRDK
-230 IARLNRLQSKQFVS
+230 IARLNRLVSKQFVS

-255 VVHES
+255 VIQEH

-278 RTFFPVKN
+278 RTFFPVKLV
-286 ATSEAMSNEE
+286 TSEVMTPDE
-296 LIETLESFIA
+296 LIEALESFIS
-306 QHYIGREVPKT
+306 QHYIGREVPRT
-317 IVSTLEFDAS
+317 IVSTLEFDVA
-327 AIEEALSGLPPP
+327 ALADALS
-339 GGEGGGEGVGYP
+339 
-351 SASLGAKTLSRSND
+351 T
-365 VRAPSPPGGGS
+365 
-376 NRIQV
+376 QV
-381 LCNPIGEKRVWLRMA
+381 QNKVEILCNPIGEKRVWLRMA
-396 EENARLAITARL
+396 EENARLAIASRL
-408 RQSQTGNERLQA
+408 RQSDTGNDRLRA
-420 LIDALGLPEGTQRL
+420 LIEALGLPEGTQRL

-451 VVFDNG
+451 VVFDG
-457 AMQTGQY
+457 SSMQTSQY
-464 RRFNIESTSDGDDYL
+464 RRMNIETVTDGDDYL

-493 KEEVPRPDV
+493 KDEVPRPDV
-502 WVIDGGKGQVG
+502 WVIDGGRGQVG
-513 IAAEVLAQAGLHDI
+513 IAADVLQEAGLHDI
-527 VLFGSAKGVERKK
+527 ILFGSAKGVERKK
-540 GLEQIVFPETDDSP
+540 GMEQLIFPDREEP
-554 TRPPIR
+554 VR
-560 LPADHPGLHLIQQ
+560 LAPDHPGLHLIQQ

-585 HRAKRAKNREGSAL
+585 HRAKRAKNREGSAI
-599 DDIEGIGPKKRR
+599 DDIEGIGPKKRGE
-611 DLLKQFGSV
+611 LLRTFGSV
-620 RGVMAASVEDIK
+620 RGIAAASVEDIK

-646 GALR
+646 GALH

>member
-1 MTASIEET
+1 MTASIEDT

-23 GAEDAVLYVGK
+23 GGDDAVLYVGK
-34 AKNLKNRVSSYF
+34 AKNLKSRVSSYF
-46 VKSGHGPRIAMMVSQ
+46 VKSGHAARIAMMVSQ

-71 SEAEALIL
+71 SESEALLL
-79 ENNLIKSLEPKY
+79 ENNLIKTLEPKY
-91 NIVFRD
+91 NVVFRD
-97 DKSYPYLCITGDAY
+97 DKSYPYLCISGDEY

-176 CVGQVSEDDYK
+176 CVGHITAEDYK
-187 ADVKSAAMFLRG
+187 ADVKSAAMFMRG
-199 QQDDVVRELQSS
+199 HQSEVMVDLQAQ
-211 MESAAEK
+211 MEEAASTLAFEK
-218 LEFERAARIRDK
+218 AARTRDK
-230 IARLNRLQSKQFVS
+230 IARLNRLVSKQFVS
-244 SVAERD
+244 SAAERD

-255 VVHES
+255 VIQEH

-278 RTFFPVKN
+278 RTFFPVKMV
-286 ATSEAMSNEE
+286 TSEVMTPDE
-296 LIETLESFIA
+296 LIEALESFIS
-306 QHYIGREVPKT
+306 QHYIGREVPRT
-317 IVSTLEFDAS
+317 IVSTLEFDVA
-327 AIEEALSGLPPP
+327 ALAEALSMQ
-339 GGEGGGEGVGYP
+339 V
-351 SASLGAKTLSRSND
+351 S
-365 VRAPSPPGGGS
+365 GS
-376 NRIQV
+376 TEFDPAQARKVEI

-396 EENARLAITARL
+396 EENARLAIASRL
-408 RQSQTGNERLQA
+408 RQSDTGNDRLRA
-420 LIDALGLPEGTQRL
+420 LIEALGLPEGTQRL

-451 VVFDNG
+451 VVFDG
-457 AMQTGQY
+457 GSPQTSQY
-464 RRFNIESTSDGDDYL
+464 RRMNIETTSDGDDYM

-493 KEEVPRPDV
+493 KSEVPHPDV
-502 WVIDGGKGQVG
+502 WIIDGGRGQVG
-513 IAAEVLAQAGLHDI
+513 IAAAVLEEAGLHDI
-527 VLFGSAKGVERKK
+527 ILFGSAKGVERKK
-540 GLEQIVFPETDDSP
+540 GMEQLIFPDREEP
-554 TRPPIR
+554 VR
-560 LPADHPGLHLIQQ
+560 LAPDHPGLHLIQQ

-578 HRFAIMG
+578 HRFAIIG
-585 HRAKRAKNREGSAL
+585 HRAKRAKNREGSAI
-599 DDIEGIGPKKRR
+599 DDIEGIGPKKRGE
-611 DLLKQFGSV
+611 LLRTFGSV
-620 RGVMAASVEDIK
+620 RGIAAASVEDIK

-646 GALR
+646 GALH

>member
-1 MTASIEET
+1 MTASIEDT

-23 GAEDAVLYVGK
+23 GADEAVLYVGK

-46 VKSGHGPRIAMMVSQ
+46 VKSGHSSRIALMVAQ
-61 VERIDTTVTR
+61 VERIDTTVTHSE
-71 SEAEALIL
+71 SEALLL
-79 ENNLIKSLEPKY
+79 ENNLIKTLEPKY
-91 NIVFRD
+91 NVVFRD
-97 DKSYPYLCITGDAY
+97 DKSYPYLCLTGDPY

-176 CVGQVSEDDYK
+176 CVGHITAEEYK
-187 ADVKSAAMFLRG
+187 ADVKSAAMFMRG
-199 QQDDVVRELQSS
+199 HQSEVMVDLQAQ
-211 MESAAEK
+211 MEE
-218 LEFERAARIRDK
+218 AARTLAFEKAARTRDK
-230 IARLNRLQSKQFVS
+230 IARLNRLVSKQVVS

-255 VVHES
+255 VIQEH

-278 RTFFPVKN
+278 RTFFPVKMV
-286 ATSEAMSNEE
+286 TSEVMTADE
-296 LIETLESFIA
+296 LIEALESFIS
-306 QHYIGREVPKT
+306 QHYIGREVPRT
-317 IVSTLEFDAS
+317 IVSTLEFDVA
-327 AIEEALSGLPPP
+327 ALAEALS
-339 GGEGGGEGVGYP
+339 
-351 SASLGAKTLSRSND
+351 T
-365 VRAPSPPGGGS
+365 
-376 NRIQV
+376 QV
-381 LCNPIGEKRVWLRMA
+381 QNKVEILCNPIGEKRVWLRMA
-396 EENARLAITARL
+396 EENARLAIASRL
-408 RQSQTGNERLQA
+408 RQSDTGNDRLRA
-420 LIDALGLPEGTQRL
+420 LIEALGLPEGTQRL

-451 VVFDNG
+451 VVFDG
-457 AMQTGQY
+457 GSPQTGQY
-464 RRFNIESTSDGDDYL
+464 RRMNIETVSDGDDYG

-493 KEEVPRPDV
+493 KSEVPHPDV
-502 WVIDGGKGQVG
+502 WVIDGGRGQVG
-513 IAAEVLAQAGLHDI
+513 IAAAVLIDAGLHDI

-540 GLEQIVFPETDDSP
+540 GMEQLIFPDREAP
-554 TRPPIR
+554 VR
-560 LPADHPGLHLIQQ
+560 LPPDHPGLHLIQQ

-578 HRFAIMG
+578 HRFAIIG
-585 HRAKRAKNREGSAL
+585 HRAKRAKNREGSAI
-599 DDIEGIGPKKRR
+599 DDIEGIGPKKRGE
-611 DLLKQFGSV
+611 LLRTFGSV
-620 RGVMAASVEDIK
+620 RGIAAASVEDIK

-646 GALR
+646 GALH